1 MQETISSQLLE
12 VYKIPQIIWNRPQL
26 QRWEWV
32 QEKKM
37 FIFLQDMEASRLN
50 KLKLVRV
57 RDSLIHQLPTFYL
70 KIVSISTRDPLLVW
84 FQLLSIRPKLG
95 FGTNSEIETNA
106 QFQYW
111 SRSFFCFKNYLRIF
125 FVIWSRFWADD
136 MNRPGYEFWKTW
148 NWPQINKNNLKFFKF
163 WL

>member
-32 QEKKM
+32 QEKRM
-37 FIFLQDMEASRLN
+37 FIILQDMEASRLN

-70 KIVSISTRDPLLVW
+70 KIVSISTRDPPVSMVSI
-84 FQLLSIRPKLG
+84 SIRPKLG
-95 FGTNSEIETNA
+95 FSIGNRNQGPFSVSEPKL
-106 QFQYW
+106 
-111 SRSFFCFKNYLRIF
+111 FCFKNYFKF
-125 FVIWSRFWADD
+125 FFCHLI
-136 MNRPGYEFWKTW
+136 PLLGGYE
-148 NWPQINKNNLKFFKF
+148 
-163 WL
+163 